1 MQRLFRVCLFVVAL
15 AVASSATAAD
25 SLIPTFTQHQIAK
38 RAPALAYVPA
48 RVATGYRYHHWT
60 YSGGVLRIW
69 LRNKAQH
76 DIVFV
81 AAKQQGPCTAG
92 REKTFQMGG
101 NKVYW
106 SQSANEQQAWRCVGG
121 VRLIASTV
129 QPPTTFAD
137 VGLGQ
142 VAASGHKIR

>member
-1 MQRLFRVCLFVVAL
+1 MKLLLSACLLVAVL
-15 AVASSATAAD
+15 ASSAAAATQP
-25 SLIPTFTQHQIAK
+25 LVPTFTQHQIAK

-48 RVATGYRYHHWT
+48 RIATGYRYHHWT

-76 DIVFV
+76 DIVFI

-92 REKTFQMGG
+92 KEKTFQMGG